1 MGKTKEL
8 STFME
13 GFRLYCL
20 AEGKRTTTIRWYIG
34 KLAVFERYLLG
45 NDFPTDV
52 TAITVNHLRA
62 FLAYLREEVAADE
75 NNPHK
80 PTRNAGLSPLT
91 IQGYARTLKAFFSC
105 SSQSFFIRDMDC
117 AKRNPKP

>member
-1 MGKTKEL
+1 M
-8 STFME
+8 
-13 GFRLYCL
+13 
-20 AEGKRTTTIRWYIG
+20 G
-34 KLAVFERYLLG
+34 KLAIFERYLLG

-80 PTRNAGLSPLT
+80 PTRDAALSPLT
-91 IQGYARTLKAFFSC
+91 IQGYARTLKAFFSWLTREGYLGRTPQNV
-105 SSQSFFIRDMDC
+105 SRYP
-117 AKRNPKP
+117 RHPR